1 MNPLFIIIIFS
12 LVIILLVKVGL
23 DSLKP
28 IPKRSRK
35 NYSYRNRRDDYEP
48 TPSSYPQNKS
58 IKSSK
63 DYRYLLTLLNG
74 DHDGA
79 NRLVQ
84 FISDSYPDR
93 NTQWCLEKAINDIL
107 RDRR

>member
-1 MNPLFIIIIFS
+1 MNFLLIIAAIC
-12 LVIILLVKVGL
+12 LVIILLDWACVAY
-23 DSLKP
+23 LKL
-28 IPKRSRK
+28 IRK
-35 NYSYRNRRDDYEP
+35 NTKRTQYYKRNNNNYEP
-48 TPSSYPQNKS
+48 NTRSHPQNKS
-58 IKSSK
+58 LKSSK